1 MKTKLML
8 EKEKI
13 DIFLNKNF
21 KEIEEKRHSTGF
33 SWKKIKK
40 EIGVEKATTEAI
52 RFRFRKLRLKRGLIV
67 EKKEEKFSSISG
79 KEDLS
84 KGTKE
89 FSFTADKIPTEKE
102 ILEHFNIDT
111 KKFKISQIWHKT
123 SFGGKYSISVS
134 LLANNTSGIDYE
146 AAFKRFLSRVEINN
160 FPKINNSIS
169 IDYKPFNQ
177 KTTAL
182 ITLADLH
189 IGNHQIKNY
198 IDNIKSNFEILLNSS
213 IHYGANEVIIL
224 NTGDILHTDNI
235 KNQTTSGTQLDA
247 ASSQE
252 DAFVEALDLICD
264 LINRSLEY
272 ENLKVTFVNVR
283 GNHSYNS
290 EYMLGEALKRI
301 FIKNKNITI
310 LNSKENRI
318 YYSSNNN
325 SFLFTHGDK
334 AFDKLPMI
342 FTTEGKEIY
351 AKNDFHHIVVGHLH
365 HNKSKQFV
373 DDTGEYFGLDVRV
386 VGSPTSTDRWHKNEG
401 FILNQKNIYCFLYD
415 DLQGKSAEFIKK
427 I

>member
-33 SWKKIKK
+33 SWKEIKK

-67 EKKEEKFSSISG
+67 EKKEEKFSSIRG

-134 LLANNTSGIDYE
+134 LLANNTLGIDYE
-146 AAFKRFLSRVEINN
+146 AAFKRFLSKVEIKN
-160 FPKINNSIS
+160 FPKTNNSIS
-169 IDYKPFNQ
+169 TDYKLFCQ

-189 IGNHQIKNY
+189 IGNYQIKNY
-198 IDNIKSNFEILLNSS
+198 I
-213 IHYGANEVIIL
+213 
-224 NTGDILHTDNI
+224 
-235 KNQTTSGTQLDA
+235 
-247 ASSQE
+247 
-252 DAFVEALDLICD
+252 
-264 LINRSLEY
+264 
-272 ENLKVTFVNVR
+272 
-283 GNHSYNS
+283 
-290 EYMLGEALKRI
+290 
-301 FIKNKNITI
+301 
-310 LNSKENRI
+310 
-318 YYSSNNN
+318 
-325 SFLFTHGDK
+325 
-334 AFDKLPMI
+334 
-342 FTTEGKEIY
+342 
-351 AKNDFHHIVVGHLH
+351 
-365 HNKSKQFV
+365 
-373 DDTGEYFGLDVRV
+373 
-386 VGSPTSTDRWHKNEG
+386 
-401 FILNQKNIYCFLYD
+401 
-415 DLQGKSAEFIKK
+415 
-427 I
+427 